1 MSLLQSPLSCHDLYC
16 STSPFCR
23 DHSLLSIHYSTG
35 FSWCH
40 FQLLFLCALFP
51 MGHLLSYCKKYYP
64 TQLWLLEIMHLFLIS
79 TSPRNICKLY
89 FLEIFSEYFMKVEDL
104 NMPPLIII
112 LMPYHWPSFKIK
124 CFFYLFEKAMECFH
138 LNLIT
143 GIVLYD
149 VANYDVV
156 LLFIYNLAGH
166 TCLLYNQTLVYLVFL
181 ILLFYLFRWKIFRN
195 CGKPLLHVSRSI
207 EEKLWARNRHM
218 ECGSYIVYFI
228 MWSSSILGW

>member
-1 MSLLQSPLSCHDLYC
+1 MLTLTVMPFPAALSHELFPSLLTWYFFPIWTEVTDVPAPVPSFMHDLYC

-64 TQLWLLEIMHLFLIS
+64 TQLRLLKIMHLFLLS
-79 TSPRNICKLY
+79 TSLWNVCKLY

-112 LMPYHWPSFKIK
+112 LVPY
-124 CFFYLFEKAMECFH
+124 
-138 LNLIT
+138 IT
-143 GIVLYD
+143 DQAL
-149 VANYDVV
+149 
-156 LLFIYNLAGH
+156 
-166 TCLLYNQTLVYLVFL
+166 
-181 ILLFYLFRWKIFRN
+181 R
-195 CGKPLLHVSRSI
+195 
-207 EEKLWARNRHM
+207 
-218 ECGSYIVYFI
+218 
-228 MWSSSILGW
+228 

>member
-89 FLEIFSEYFMKVEDL
+89 FLEIFSEYFMKVELRLCWLEDSL
-104 NMPPLIII
+104 SPESSQHSRSQARVKEEGCVRFWQTSIKNS
-112 LMPYHWPSFKIK
+112 HSNGFETHKSFG
-124 CFFYLFEKAMECFH
+124 FH
-138 LNLIT
+138 L
-143 GIVLYD
+143 
-149 VANYDVV
+149 
-156 LLFIYNLAGH
+156 
-166 TCLLYNQTLVYLVFL
+166 
-181 ILLFYLFRWKIFRN
+181 
-195 CGKPLLHVSRSI
+195 
-207 EEKLWARNRHM
+207 
-218 ECGSYIVYFI
+218 
-228 MWSSSILGW
+228 